1 MADLVDIL
9 GINRPNL
16 HKSLEGPAY
25 LNMLMDLGNSKH
37 LDDIRHII
45 QIDNAY
51 TYFSG
56 DWDAEK
62 NKKKLSDEELLRIY
76 DNMEK
81 HFKFKY
87 NIPNCFF
94 IDSNG
99 RKRKTKVGRTYKVV
113 KGKLKI
119 VPLKKVKK

>member
-94 IDSNG
+94 IEIG
-99 RKRKTKVGRTYKVV
+99 RASCRERV
-113 KGKLKI
+113 
-119 VPLKKVKK
+119 